1 MKRTQIYLTTK
12 QYDSL
17 SIESRKTKKTVS
29 ELIREAIQY
38 KYNMKQKEDLS
49 DVIKEVSGIWK
60 DRIDIKNGIEYVNN
74 IRSDKR
80 LEELFN
86 KK

>member
-38 KYNMKQKEDLS
+38 KYNMKQKEDFS
-49 DVIKEVSGIWK
+49 DIIKEVSGIWK
-60 DRIDIKNGIEYVNN
+60 DRTDIKNGIEYVNN